1 MTAAFVSLWNSHRIK
16 SQNNFQLPNGVPNHM
31 LYFPEQGGTQ
41 NSIQVTFKLLQEAI
55 AQPGFSIDNVVLYLT
70 LWMKNS

>member
-1 MTAAFVSLWNSHRIK
+1 
-16 SQNNFQLPNGVPNHM
+16 M